1 MALKIS
7 GGVRTLKNNLLER
20 VSVQALKQRTSG
32 KIMKFSINRVLDRQ
46 TKR

>member
-7 GGVRTLKNNLLER
+7 SGVRTIKNDILER